1 MSHILVVDNRHKA
14 LIVAISLY
22 SMVLLVIGCL
32 VLFFVLL
39 FVKKKASK
47 LICHTRVI
55 TVWLQ

>member
-32 VLFFVLL
+32 VLFIVLL
-39 FVKKKASK
+39 FVKK
-47 LICHTRVI
+47 RPRN
-55 TVWLQ
+55 